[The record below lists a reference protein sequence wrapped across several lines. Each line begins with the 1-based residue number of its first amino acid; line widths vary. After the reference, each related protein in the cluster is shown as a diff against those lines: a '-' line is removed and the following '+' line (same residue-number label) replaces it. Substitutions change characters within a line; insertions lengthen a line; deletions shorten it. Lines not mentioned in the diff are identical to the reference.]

1 MTSTLTNPT
10 ALSTAAAS
18 VAISDRAVARAV
30 DLAVVGAPAVGL
42 VALFGPVGVLLGLA
56 LMYVYESLAVAITGT
71 TLGKRLKSLRVVDVD
86 TGDKPMPA
94 KAGSRVLVVVALAA
108 VAQIVAGIGPM
119 VAVFVWGSA
128 AATMDRRGL
137 ADRMARTAVVP
148 AAP

>member
-86 TGDKPMPA
+86 TGDKPMRA